1 MAMEN
6 GRAQQAGRF
15 GLTRRQIV
23 IWGGLFL
30 LVLLPPIAQ
39 AIGDPFLIKLVTRML
54 IYGLAAAA
62 LDLIVGYGALVSLGH
77 GAFFGLGAYT
87 VGILAMH
94 SYEET
99 PVSVITGDWTG
110 TTSALVQWPLAIGV
124 GAGVALIIGALCVRA
139 AGVYFIMIT
148 LAFAQMLYFVMI
160 SQTAYGGEDGLNIW
174 ERSTL
179 PGLDLSDA
187 TTFYY
192 VCLVLLVGF
201 ILLADRILKSR
212 FGQVVQAIRQN
223 ETRTTALGIGT
234 YRFKLAAFVI
244 SAAGTAL
251 AGALIAHHN
260 EFAGPGLMRWT
271 VSGELLVMVIL
282 GGMGTLVGP
291 VIGAIAL
298 LTLEEVLTGFTEHW
312 MLILGPILI
321 LFVLFLKR
329 GLYGVLVG
337 RERDDE

>member
-1 MAMEN
+1 MLD
-6 GRAQQAGRF
+6 GRNDVLDRF
-15 GLTRRQIV
+15 SLSRRQLV
-23 IWGGLFL
+23 IWVGLL
-30 LVLLPPIAQ
+30 ILVALPPIAQ

-77 GAFFGLGAYT
+77 GAFFGIGAYT
-87 VGILAMH
+87 VGVLAMH
-94 SYEET
+94 SFEDT
-99 PVSVITGDWTG
+99 PISWLTGDWTG
-110 TTSALVQWPLAIGV
+110 TTSALVQWPLAIAI
-124 GAGVALIIGALCVRA
+124 GAGVALVIGALCVRA

-179 PGLDLSDA
+179 PGIDLSNA

-192 VCLVLLVGF
+192 VCLALLVTF
-201 ILLADRILKSR
+201 IVLADRVLKSR

-223 ETRTTALGIGT
+223 ETRTTALGISP
-234 YRFKLAAFVI
+234 YPFKLTAFVI

-282 GGMGTLVGP
+282 GGMGTLIGP

-298 LTLEEVLTGFTEHW
+298 LTLEEVLTSFTEHW
-312 MLILGPILI
+312 MLILGPVLI

-329 GLYGVLVG
+329 GLWGVLVG
-337 RERDDE
+337 PDRPNE